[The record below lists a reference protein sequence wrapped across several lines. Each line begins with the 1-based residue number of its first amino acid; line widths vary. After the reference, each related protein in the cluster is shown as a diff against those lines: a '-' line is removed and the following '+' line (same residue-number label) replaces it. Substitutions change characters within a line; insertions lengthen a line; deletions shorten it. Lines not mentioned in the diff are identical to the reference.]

1 MKRKLLLV
9 GLSCCFLL
17 TSCAEKR
24 YSNNQSQTI
33 SDITVTVNE
42 DLTIKGK
49 EFALDSYS
57 SMEYGET
64 YASILGGTLK
74 IEVESTEKGEVKKVD
89 KNEYRLT
96 TTYYTVQMNITGV
109 ELDSATKQSIV
120 QSLETSIN
128 LSSEDTKKLVNG
140 DIVEVELDEDDYR
153 VNYILVDDE
162 YLTFKVQ

>member
-17 TSCAEKR
+17 TSCAEKK

-49 EFALDSYS
+49 EFTLDSYS
-57 SMEYGET
+57 GMEYGET

-140 DIVEVELDEDDYR
+140 EVVEVELDEDDYR

>member
-17 TSCAEKR
+17 TSCGEKK

-49 EFALDSYS
+49 EFTLDSYS

-64 YASILGGTLK
+64 YASLLGGNLK

-96 TTYYTVQMNITGV
+96 TTYYTVQMDITGV

-128 LSSEDTKKLVNG
+128 LSSEDTQKLVNG

-162 YLTFKVQ
+162 YLTFKKQ